1 MLYGWTMK
9 QLDCAIDRMSR
20 EIAEAVGR
28 HERPE
33 KIYMLRRVMA
43 RLEAIREGGKANEHG
58 RDD

>member
-1 MLYGWTMK
+1 MLYGWTRK
-9 QLDCAIDRMSR
+9 QLDCAIERKSQ
-20 EIAEAVGR
+20 EIAEAVSR

-33 KIYMLRRVMA
+33 KIYSLRRQMA

>member
-9 QLDCAIDRMSR
+9 QLDCAIDRMSQ
-20 EIAEAVGR
+20 EIAEAVAR

-33 KIYMLRRVMA
+33 KIYNLRRRMS
-43 RLEAIREGGKANEHG
+43 RLEAIKERRRQNEPG

>member
-33 KIYMLRRVMA
+33 KIYSLRRRMA
-43 RLEAIREGGKANEHG
+43 RLEAIRDGGNSHESG